1 MIFGW
6 IIYPKTNSRKDT
18 NGNTD
23 IHPFCT
29 KWPIMGNN
37 NAQGNI
43 MIQIA
48 IYGKGGIGKSTSSA
62 NISYS
67 LADKGK
73 KVIQIG
79 CDPKHDSTRALIQGR
94 EQQTVLSYIRS
105 TPPYD
110 RKLGDIVLDGVK
122 GIKCVEA
129 GGPEPGIGCAG
140 RGILSTFE
148 TLKRLGL
155 DDMDFDVKIYD
166 VLGDVVC
173 GGFAVPLRNEYADGV
188 YLVTSGEFMSVYAA
202 NNILRGIKN
211 FDKGTP
217 RVAGIILNCRGIEN
231 EYETVKRFADAVDL
245 PIVARIPRS
254 KLFAE
259 AEAAGKTV
267 MEMFP
272 DSDVAKELGKIS
284 DDILSIMDGRSK
296 PFDSKPLNDAQLNQ
310 FAKGDAVSKDRRIDT
325 IDTGISCRACA
336 RTPKGK
342 VTTEGNILV
351 SCATA
356 GAVYGC
362 SSVTDSVVIVHGP
375 RSCAHIMSS
384 LKNISEIIRGSGR
397 MGNLQSMRIVSTDID
412 DTVSV
417 FGGAG
422 LLEEKLRDVVM
433 EGQKNIFIV
442 TSCIP
447 GIIGDNTIDVVNA
460 ICLEHPD
467 IYFRVVEADGNV
479 TGDWNDGFLESA
491 DALLDMVDD
500 SVKPRNDTVNILA
513 ERYFFRRDENKDEKV
528 FELFSPYGI
537 KVNCRFMYESSMDE
551 IRKFRLGRMNYI
563 VENDSGSLKIAKLVN
578 EKLGVPIDTEPL
590 PVGMTEYKRF
600 AEKIGKEF
608 GIEEKAAKIAA
619 EEENRYLSE
628 IRKIKPRLKGKK
640 VLIECKYT
648 LDIDW
653 LIELILDLGMEIA
666 VVDLGVAHQRKE
678 NEGLSESRY
687 RSSGINFK
695 PVYSLG
701 DILSDIK
708 EYDPDIVLSD
718 SAQMEIENI
727 YCTTYSRP
735 GTGMNS
741 MLDYAQ
747 KLGDMMRV
755 PKTEGWR
762 NI

>member
-1 MIFGW
+1 
-6 IIYPKTNSRKDT
+6 
-18 NGNTD
+18 
-23 IHPFCT
+23 
-29 KWPIMGNN
+29 
-37 NAQGNI
+37 

-94 EQQTVLSYIRS
+94 EQQTVLSYIRA

-110 RKLGDIVLDGVK
+110 RKLEDVVLDGVK

-155 DDMDFDVKIYD
+155 DDMDFDAKIYD

-231 EYETVKRFADAVDL
+231 EYDTVKRFADAVDL
-245 PIVARIPRS
+245 PIIACIPRS

-272 DSDVAKELGKIS
+272 ESDVAKELEKIS
-284 DDILSIMDGRSK
+284 DDILSIIDGRSK

-310 FAKGDAVSKDRRIDT
+310 FAKGDAVSKGWRIDT
-325 IDTGISCRACA
+325 VDTGTSCRACE
-336 RTPKGK
+336 RTPKNK

-362 SSVTDSVVIVHGP
+362 SSVTDSIVIVHGP

-397 MGNLQSMRIVSTDID
+397 AGNLQSMRIISTDID

-422 LLEEKLRDVVM
+422 LLEEKLREVIL
-433 EGQKNIFIV
+433 EGNKNIFVV

-447 GIIGDNTIDVVNA
+447 GIIGDNAIDVVNA
-460 ICLEHPD
+460 ISLEHPD
-467 IYFRVVEADGNV
+467 IYLRVVEADGNV
-479 TGDWNDGFLESA
+479 TGDWNDGFIESA
-491 DALLDMVDD
+491 NALLDIVDD
-500 SVKPRNDTVNILA
+500 SVRPRNDTVNIIA
-513 ERYFFRRDENKDEKV
+513 ERYFFRRDENKDERV
-528 FELFSPYGI
+528 FGLFSPYGLKI
-537 KVNCRFMYESSMDE
+537 NCRFMYESSMDE
-551 IRKFRLGRMNYI
+551 IRNFRLGKMNYI
-563 VENDSGSLKIAKLVN
+563 ADNDGGSLNIAKLVG
-578 EKLGVPIDTEPL
+578 ERLGVPVDMEPL

-600 AEKIGKEF
+600 AEKIGKVF
-608 GIEEKAAKIAA
+608 GIEERAAKIAA
-619 EEENRYLSE
+619 EEEDQYFSE
-628 IRKIKPRLKGKK
+628 IRKIRPRLEGKK
-640 VLIECKYT
+640 VFIESKFT
-648 LDIDW
+648 VDIDW

-666 VVDLGVAHQRKE
+666 VVELGIAYQRKE
-678 NEGLSESRY
+678 NEGCPRSRY
-687 RSSGINFK
+687 ENGNVRFKYVHSLSGM
-695 PVYSLG
+695 
-701 DILSDIK
+701 LSDIE
-708 EYDPDIVLSD
+708 EYAPDIFLSD
-718 SAQMEIENI
+718 STQTEIENV
-727 YCTTYSRP
+727 YSTTYSRP
-735 GTGMNS
+735 GAGMKSVLN
-741 MLDYAQ
+741 YAR
-747 KLGDMMRV
+747 KLGDIMRV